1 MEAITVG
8 FALGVG
14 AALLFK
20 RGRAG
25 LRATVGWSARQIGSM
40 SSRVAATIDD
50 ARTTARREY
59 QRGREE
65 SLDTMTELPP
75 PSVRPDEARPASKS
89 IPPSSVDATPHKNG
103 SVHQAS

>member
-14 AALLFK
+14 TALLFK

-25 LRATVGWSARQIGSM
+25 LRASVGWSARQIGSV
-40 SSRVAATIDD
+40 SSRVAAAIED
-50 ARTTARREY
+50 ARSTARREY

-65 SLDTMTELPP
+65 SLETMTELPP
-75 PSVRPDEARPASKS
+75 PSARGADEARAASKS
-89 IPPSSVDATPHKNG
+89 IPPPPGATPHKNG
-103 SVHQAS
+103 SVHSSS